1 MRVVGRVHATRAI
14 IDLNSDEYYPGR
26 SRAAAQ
32 TVQRAGP
39 QCMLAYQSRGVAMA
53 EKTVLVCDRC
63 GGDGAQRIR
72 VVVGSRTLATDL
84 CATHLTE
91 LTSAAHPVRRAR
103 RSSAG
108 RKRSAGRPAAKASSG
123 RGVSTRARKSS
134 AAGRSNRNPDVSD
147 DVKRL
152 RSQGLSYRQVGDAL
166 MERGIRP
173 RRAAR
178 WNPIVLSRMVKRSA
192 A

>member
-1 MRVVGRVHATRAI
+1 MKSG
-14 IDLNSDEYYPGR
+14 EYYRAGVAR
-26 SRAAAQ
+26 QSRPW
-32 TVQRAGP
+32 QRPGP
-39 QCMLAYQSRGVAMA
+39 QCMLVYQSRGVAMA

-63 GGDGAQRIR
+63 GGDGAQRVR

-84 CATHLTE
+84 CPKHLTE

-103 RSSAG
+103 RSSTG
-108 RKRSAGRPAAKASSG
+108 RKGSAGRPGAKVSSG
-123 RGVSTRARKSS
+123 RGGSTRARKSSATGARS

-178 WNPIVLSRMVKRSA
+178 WNPIVLSRMVKRTAS
-192 A
+192 